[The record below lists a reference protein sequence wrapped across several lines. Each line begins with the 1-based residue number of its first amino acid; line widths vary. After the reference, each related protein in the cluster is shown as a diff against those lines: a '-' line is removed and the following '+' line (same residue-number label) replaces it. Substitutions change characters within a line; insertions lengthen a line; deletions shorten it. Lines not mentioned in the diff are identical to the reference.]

1 MNARRQRGLALLT
14 VLLLVAVMAVLV
26 TAMLDDIRFGLRSA
40 GNAQAVAQAQWH
52 ALGAEALALAQIER
66 LALRDPG
73 LTTLEGGWNGRGFLF
88 PVEDGVIRATLS
100 DATACFNL
108 NSVVQGSGDMLGRN
122 GTGARQYVALLQAL
136 GFNPA
141 QAQALADALAD
152 WIDSDQ
158 QREGLGHED
167 GAYARGR
174 DGYRTGDTLL
184 AEPSELRAISGYTPE
199 TYARVR
205 PYVCALPTTALAPV
219 NPNTLGDDDAP
230 VLSMLTGGAVDVQRA
245 RRAIASR
252 PAAGWRSHDEF
263 WHAPGLGAD
272 AVPAENAVLE
282 QVALRSRY
290 FRLHAEVDSGPAQVV
305 FSALIEHEGPDAPAR
320 VLARRWSP
328 EE

>member
-1 MNARRQRGLALLT
+1 MSARRQRGLALLT

-26 TAMLDDIRFGLRSA
+26 MAMLDDIRFSLRRA

-52 ALGAEALALAQIER
+52 ALGAEALAMAQVER

-108 NSVVQGSGDMLGRN
+108 NSVVQGAGDLLTRREAGV
-122 GTGARQYVALLQAL
+122 RQYLALLEAL
-136 GFNPA
+136 GFGA
-141 QAQALADALAD
+141 GQAQALADALAD

-167 GAYARGR
+167 AGYARGR
-174 DGYRTGDTLL
+174 DGHRTGDTLL
-184 AEPSELRAISGYTPE
+184 AEPSELRAIHGYTPAV
-199 TYARVR
+199 YARLR
-205 PYVCALPTTALAPV
+205 PHVCALPTTELAPV
-219 NPNTLGDDDAP
+219 NPNTLQEPDAP
-230 VLSMLTGGAVDVQRA
+230 VLAMLTGGAIDTARA
-245 RRAIASR
+245 RRVIASR
-252 PAAGWRSHDEF
+252 PARGWRSHDEF
-263 WHAPGLGAD
+263 WDAPGMAGAVPD
-272 AVPAENAVLE
+272 NAVPA
-282 QVALRSRY
+282 QVQLRSRY

-305 FSALIEHEGPDAPAR
+305 LSALIDHPPGAPAR
-320 VLARRWSP
+320 LLSRRWSP

>member
-1 MNARRQRGLALLT
+1 
-14 VLLLVAVMAVLV
+14 
-26 TAMLDDIRFGLRSA
+26 
-40 GNAQAVAQAQWH
+40 
-52 ALGAEALALAQIER
+52 
-66 LALRDPG
+66 
-73 LTTLEGGWNGRGFLF
+73 
-88 PVEDGVIRATLS
+88 
-100 DATACFNL
+100 
-108 NSVVQGSGDMLGRN
+108 
-122 GTGARQYVALLQAL
+122 
-136 GFNPA
+136 
-141 QAQALADALAD
+141 
-152 WIDSDQ
+152 
-158 QREGLGHED
+158 
-167 GAYARGR
+167 
-174 DGYRTGDTLL
+174 
-184 AEPSELRAISGYTPE
+184 
-199 TYARVR
+199 
-205 PYVCALPTTALAPV
+205 ALAPV